1 METLKELST
10 RLGLPFT
17 ENLPPPNEAAEL
29 VRKLSISF
37 AKKSEMAPVRIE
49 DGRLLVITSRPLD
62 HHAVSDLRLLFEMP
76 VKLMVAPPDVITEFI
91 NRAYEISA
99 GSAED
104 ILGEVEGEA
113 DKASLQDIA
122 QELEGPTDLLDTDEE
137 APIVRLLNSLLQQA
151 IKEKASD
158 IHIESFASSIAVRMR
173 IDGILYSVL
182 TLPRRIQPQLASRVK
197 IMAGLDIAEKRLP
210 QDGRIKIK
218 IAEHFIDLRVSVI
231 PTSFGERIV
240 MRLLDKSSIL
250 IEMEDLGLVS
260 YNYSMLNDFIQR
272 SNGIILVTGPTGS
285 GKTFVATEAIKQAI
299 ASNQTVIYTSPLKA
313 LSNTKYMEFS
323 QHFGSD
329 QVGILTGDRRDNA
342 QAPLLIMTTE
352 ILRNILYDATS
363 GDPDLR
369 LHNLGLVILDESQ
382 YLADPERGVVWEET
396 LILCPLQ
403 TRLLLLSASI
413 GNPQEL
419 AEWLTSIRPATTCQ
433 LIRHTKRSV
442 PLRGIY
448 MHSTGQ
454 LVPLFDNRDIQQR
467 KGYRFH
473 PETKR
478 LFSEYE

>member
-1 METLKELST
+1 MNDDDLKLKLQTLPVKYLHQFAKGRIHRHF
-10 RLGLPFT
+10 RLGKHRLIDCLLA
-17 ENLPPPNEAAEL
+17 LPPDQKKAIVRELQQIAPISKKPVVGSTIAQHHSPFYPQPSSPHTPDSSEPASPSIGLQDLLEGIGVPEPTPFVPDDWQRTAIEAIAH
-29 VRKLSISF
+29 S
-37 AKKSEMAPVRIE
+37 
-49 DGRLLVITSRPLD
+49 
-62 HHAVSDLRLLFEMP
+62 
-76 VKLMVAPPDVITEFI
+76 DVIV
-91 NRAYEISA
+91 SA
-99 GSAED
+99 
-104 ILGEVEGEA
+104 
-113 DKASLQDIA
+113 
-122 QELEGPTDLLDTDEE
+122 
-137 APIVRLLNSLLQQA
+137 
-151 IKEKASD
+151 
-158 IHIESFASSIAVRMR
+158 
-173 IDGILYSVL
+173 
-182 TLPRRIQPQLASRVK
+182 
-197 IMAGLDIAEKRLP
+197 
-210 QDGRIKIK
+210 
-218 IAEHFIDLRVSVI
+218 
-231 PTSFGERIV
+231 
-240 MRLLDKSSIL
+240 
-250 IEMEDLGLVS
+250 
-260 YNYSMLNDFIQR
+260 
-272 SNGIILVTGPTGS
+272 PTGS

-299 ASNQTVIYTSPLKA
+299 ESNQTVIYTSPLKA

-323 QHFGSD
+323 QHFGRD

-448 MHSTGQ
+448 MHPTGQ
-454 LVPLFDNRDIQQR
+454 LVPLFDSRDIQQR

-478 LFSEYE
+478 LFSEYEFKPSR